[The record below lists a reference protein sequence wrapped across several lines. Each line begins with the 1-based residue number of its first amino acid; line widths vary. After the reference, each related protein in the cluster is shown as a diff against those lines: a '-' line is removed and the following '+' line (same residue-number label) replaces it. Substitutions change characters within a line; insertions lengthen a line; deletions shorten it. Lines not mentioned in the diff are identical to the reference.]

1 MEKWGEKTV
10 KLSCHLNLRLTTC
23 QCSPRPSACLVDL
36 LHYVVEWIV
45 NCQAFSQSESIH
57 VPSLKNSR
65 WQVIFLYRR
74 VVDPSLTVGWLQ
86 VEVTLVREYMAL
98 RIDQD
103 SRASQW
109 DHGLPGLQVDHEY
122 VFPPRMSSLFSA
134 YSL

>member
-36 LHYVVEWIV
+36 LHYVVELII
-45 NCQAFSQSESIH
+45 NCQAFLQFESIN
-57 VPSLKNSR
+57 VLSLKNSQ
-65 WQVIFLYRR
+65 WQVIFLCRR
-74 VVDPSLTVGWLQ
+74 VVYPSLTVGLLQ
-86 VEVTLVREYMAL
+86 VEVTLLQEYMAL

-109 DHGLPGLQVDHEY
+109 DHGLPGPQVDHKY
-122 VFPPRMSSLFSA
+122 VFPPRMNSSFSA